1 MGMSASQGMLF
12 TLVSSRSD
20 LELQAQGITN
30 DRMVLSRQQE
40 GIAKKY
46 ADAVSNRQ
54 LMAKVTEGDK
64 VNSINLT
71 LDLLFNNLGYG
82 ICYKGIVYMK
92 NPKGDQKSLAD
103 LKALLHSECTG
114 QGEEENILQYLLIS
128 GEATLMSKDGQT
140 EQSLSGV
147 TDIYET
153 YYTGD
158 DAEAKGLYD
167 TELAK
172 VQRKDKSLEV
182 DLQHIET
189 EHKAVDENIESVRKV
204 IDKNIESSVV
214 FNG

>member
-40 GIAKKY
+40 SIAKDY
-46 ADAVSNRQ
+46 SDAVSNRQ
-54 LMAKVTEGDK
+54 LMARVTE
-64 VNSINLT
+64 NSTMKAINLT
-71 LDLLFNNLGYG
+71 LDTLFTTLKYG
-82 ICYKGIVYMK
+82 IKYQGVVYT
-92 NPKGDQKSLAD
+92 GTSGLAA
-103 LKALLHSECTG
+103 LKEKFGKCDSE
-114 QGEEENILQYLLIS
+114 GESENILQYLLIS
-128 GEATLMSKDGQT
+128 GEATIVSDDGKK
-140 EQSLSGV
+140 ELSLSGI
-147 TDIYET
+147 TNIYET

-158 DAEAKGLYD
+158 DAEAKARYD